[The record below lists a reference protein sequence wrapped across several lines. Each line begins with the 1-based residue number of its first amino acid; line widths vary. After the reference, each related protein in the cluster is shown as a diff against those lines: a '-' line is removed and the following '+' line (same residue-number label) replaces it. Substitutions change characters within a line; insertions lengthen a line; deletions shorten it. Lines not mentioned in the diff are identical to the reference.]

1 VISCGFIFVGSK
13 KYKFYFTSISNRI
26 DNKNIIYKLIFY
38 WECGI
43 IFRNIYQLVGH
54 KTIMHFK
61 FKTIAGHKYLYV
73 IKNERIDGKVVQT
86 IQKYVGTADQ
96 VYDLIMESKETRIS
110 SYSFGKP
117 AALLK
122 AAEEVGLIEA
132 MNKHVDM
139 KNMKGLTPAEY
150 LLLIIIGR
158 SEHALSRNVLDDY
171 FRESLLKFFWNPK
184 YKLSS
189 QNFLNYMGKLDEETI
204 REIEIDV
211 SRTLIKKGIRPT
223 KLTFDTT
230 NFYTH
235 IEHGEEIPK
244 KGFSKDKR
252 YDKNLIGIGL
262 TTSNNN
268 IPFQTITYPA
278 NIPDVTLFSGL
289 FDSICK
295 RVEEIEIP
303 LEKMTIVFDRG
314 MNSTDNIEHVLDKM
328 HVIGSLPSSM
338 CKDLF
343 QIPLSDFEE
352 EWENGKKNIVKAHR
366 INGVWY
372 EKEFTGVI
380 KYSETTKRKQM
391 HEWETKKAVIMEK
404 IEEIKSKL
412 NRKGKGRKTTVK
424 GLINHVVDTV
434 PKQFRGLFD
443 YKVIENEGELQLD
456 FNLNDTRE
464 NEFILGMGKTVV
476 FTDKEDLTTKEI
488 VEMYDSRNM
497 IEDDMKWLK
506 DKLLIPVKPVYV
518 RKDVKIRAHVFL
530 CVMGLLLHNYLL
542 HLIDDQELTIQKLSN
557 NLEKIRMGLVH
568 NRKGEKNAE
577 FVIEE
582 MNKETAEIFA
592 KLQLGKY
599 IPS

>member
-1 VISCGFIFVGSK
+1 
-13 KYKFYFTSISNRI
+13 
-26 DNKNIIYKLIFY
+26 
-38 WECGI
+38 
-43 IFRNIYQLVGH
+43 
-54 KTIMHFK
+54 MHFK
-61 FKTIAGHKYLYV
+61 FKTISGHKYLYV
-73 IKNERIDGKVVQT
+73 VKNERIDGKVVQAV
-86 IQKYVGTADQ
+86 QKYVGNADK
-96 VYDLIMESKETRIS
+96 VYELIMGAKETKIA

-122 AAEEVGLIEA
+122 AAEEIGLIEA
-132 MNKHVDM
+132 MNKHVEM
-139 KNMKGLTPAEY
+139 KTMKGLTPAEY

-158 SEHALSRNVLDDY
+158 SEHALSRNVLDEY
-171 FRESLLKFFWNPK
+171 FKESLLKFFWNPK

-189 QNFLNYMGKLDEETI
+189 QNFLNYMEKLDEETI
-204 REIEIDV
+204 SKIELDI
-211 SRTLIKKGIRPT
+211 SQTLIKRGIKPT

-235 IEHGEEIPK
+235 IEHGEDLPK

-252 YDKNLIGIGL
+252 YDKNLIGVGL
-262 TTSNNN
+262 TTSNKN

-278 NIPDVTLFSGL
+278 NVPDVSLFSGL

-303 LEKMTIVFDRG
+303 LKEMTIVFDRG

-328 HVIGSLPSSM
+328 HVVGALPSSM
-338 CKDLF
+338 CKGLY

-352 EWENGKKNIVKAHR
+352 EWENGKKNKVKAHR
-366 INGVWY
+366 IRGTWY
-372 EKEFTGVI
+372 EKEFAGVI

-391 HEWETKKAVIMEK
+391 LEWETKKAGIIEK
-404 IEEIKSKL
+404 IGEIRSKL
-412 NRKGKGRKTTVK
+412 NNKGKGRKTTAK
-424 GLINHVVDTV
+424 GLTNRVVDIV
-434 PKQFRGLFD
+434 SKQYRGLFD
-443 YKVIENEGELQLD
+443 YNVIETEGELQLN
-456 FNLNDTRE
+456 FSLNDAQE
-464 NEFILGMGKTVV
+464 EEFILGMGKTVV

-497 IEDDMKWLK
+497 IEEDIKWLK
-506 DKLLIPVKPVYV
+506 DKLLIPIKPVYV

-542 HLIDDQELTIQKLSN
+542 HLIDDQELTIQKLAT
-557 NLEKIRMGLVH
+557 NLEKIRMGLVYIK
-568 NRKGEKNAE
+568 KGEKNAE

>member
-1 VISCGFIFVGSK
+1 
-13 KYKFYFTSISNRI
+13 
-26 DNKNIIYKLIFY
+26 
-38 WECGI
+38 
-43 IFRNIYQLVGH
+43 
-54 KTIMHFK
+54 MHFK
-61 FKTIAGHKYLYV
+61 FKTISGHKYLYV
-73 IKNERIDGKVVQT
+73 VKNERIDGKVVQAV
-86 IQKYVGTADQ
+86 QKYVGNADK
-96 VYDLIMESKETRIS
+96 VYELIMGAKEIKVA

-132 MNKHVDM
+132 MNKHVEM
-139 KNMKGLTPAEY
+139 KTMKGLTPAEY

-158 SEHALSRNVLDDY
+158 SEHALSRNVLDEY
-171 FRESLLKFFWNPK
+171 FKESLLKFFWNPK

-189 QNFLNYMGKLDEETI
+189 QNFLNYMEKLDEETI
-204 REIEIDV
+204 SKIELDI
-211 SRTLIKKGIRPT
+211 SQTLIKRGIRPT

-235 IEHGEEIPK
+235 IEHGEDLPK

-278 NIPDVTLFSGL
+278 NVPDVSLFSGL

-295 RVEEIEIP
+295 HVEEIEIP
-303 LEKMTIVFDRG
+303 LKDMTIVFDRG
-314 MNSTDNIEHVLDKM
+314 MNSTDNIEKVLDKM
-328 HVIGSLPSSM
+328 HVVGALPSSM
-338 CKDLF
+338 CKDLY
-343 QIPLSDFEE
+343 QIPLSDYEE
-352 EWENGKKNIVKAHR
+352 EWENGKKNKVKAHR
-366 INGVWY
+366 IKGIWY
-372 EKEFTGVI
+372 DKEFNGII
-380 KYSETTKRKQM
+380 KYSETTKRKQI
-391 HEWETKKAVIMEK
+391 HEWETKKAVILGK
-404 IEEIKSKL
+404 IEEIRSKL
-412 NRKGKGRKTTVK
+412 NNKGKGRKTTAK
-424 GLINHVVDTV
+424 GLTNRVVDIV
-434 PKQFRGLFD
+434 SKQYRGLFD
-443 YKVIENEGELQLD
+443 YNVIETEGELQLN
-456 FNLNDTRE
+456 FSLNDARE
-464 NEFILGMGKTVV
+464 EEFILGMGKTVV

-497 IEDDMKWLK
+497 IEEDIKWLK
-506 DKLLIPVKPVYV
+506 DKLLIPIKPVYV

-542 HLIDDQELTIQKLSN
+542 HLIDDQELTIQKLAT
-557 NLEKIRMGLVH
+557 NLEKIRMGLVYIK
-568 NRKGEKNAE
+568 KGEKNAE

>member
-1 VISCGFIFVGSK
+1 
-13 KYKFYFTSISNRI
+13 
-26 DNKNIIYKLIFY
+26 
-38 WECGI
+38 
-43 IFRNIYQLVGH
+43 
-54 KTIMHFK
+54 MHFK
-61 FKTIAGHKYLYV
+61 FKTISGHKYLYV
-73 IKNERIDGKVVQT
+73 IKNERIDGKVVQAV
-86 IQKYVGTADQ
+86 QKYVGTADQ
-96 VYDLIMESKETRIS
+96 VYDLIMESKETRIA

-122 AAEEVGLIEA
+122 AAEEVGFIEA
-132 MNKHVDM
+132 MNKHVEM
-139 KNMKGLTPAEY
+139 KTMKGLTPAEY

-158 SEHALSRNVLDDY
+158 SEHVLSRNALDEY
-171 FRESLLKFFWNPK
+171 FKESLLKFFWNPK

-189 QNFLNYMGKLDEETI
+189 QNFLNYMEKLDEETI
-204 REIEIDV
+204 SKIELDI
-211 SRTLIKKGIRPT
+211 SQTLIKRGIRPT

-235 IEHGEEIPK
+235 IEHGEDLPK

-252 YDKNLIGIGL
+252 YDKNLIGVGL

-278 NIPDVTLFSGL
+278 NVPDVSLFSGL

-303 LEKMTIVFDRG
+303 LKEMTIVFDRG
-314 MNSTDNIEHVLDKM
+314 MNSTDNIEQVLDKM
-328 HVIGSLPSSM
+328 HIVGALPSSM
-338 CKDLF
+338 CKDLY
-343 QIPLSDFEE
+343 QVHLSDYEE
-352 EWENGKKNIVKAHR
+352 EWENGKKNIAKAHR
-366 INGVWY
+366 IKGTWY

-391 HEWETKKAVIMEK
+391 HEWETKKAVILEK
-404 IEEIKSKL
+404 IEEIRSKL
-412 NRKGKGRKTTVK
+412 NNKGKGRKTTAK
-424 GLINHVVDTV
+424 GLINRVVDIV
-434 PKQFRGLFD
+434 SRQYRGLFD
-443 YKVIENEGELQLD
+443 YNVIETEGELQLN
-456 FNLNDTRE
+456 FGLNDTRE
-464 NEFILGMGKTVV
+464 EEFLLGMGKTVV

-488 VEMYDSRNM
+488 VDIYDSRNM
-497 IEDDMKWLK
+497 IEDDIKWLK
-506 DKLLIPVKPVYV
+506 DKLLIPIKPVYV

-530 CVMGLLLHNYLL
+530 CVMGILLHNYLL
-542 HLIDDQELTIQKLSN
+542 QLIDDQELTIQKLAT

-568 NRKGEKNAE
+568 NRKGEKSAE

-582 MNKETAEIFA
+582 MNKETAEIFE

>member
-1 VISCGFIFVGSK
+1 
-13 KYKFYFTSISNRI
+13 
-26 DNKNIIYKLIFY
+26 
-38 WECGI
+38 
-43 IFRNIYQLVGH
+43 
-54 KTIMHFK
+54 MHFK
-61 FKTIAGHKYLYV
+61 FKTISGRKYLYV

-96 VYDLIMESKETRIS
+96 VYDLIMEPKETRIA
-110 SYSFGKP
+110 SYSFGKS

-132 MNKHVDM
+132 MNKYVDR
-139 KNMKGLTPAEY
+139 KIIKGLTPAEY

-158 SEHALSRNVLDDY
+158 SEHALSRNVLDE
-171 FRESLLKFFWNPK
+171 FFKESLLKFVWNPK

-189 QNFLNYMGKLDEETI
+189 QNFLNYMEKLDEETI
-204 REIEIDV
+204 RKIEIDV
-211 SRTLIKKGIRPT
+211 SQTLIKKGIRPT

-235 IEHGEEIPK
+235 IEHGEDLPK

-252 YDKNLIGIGL
+252 YDKNLIGVGL
-262 TTSNNN
+262 TTSNKN

-278 NIPDVTLFSGL
+278 NIPDATLFSGL
-289 FDSICK
+289 IDSICK

-303 LEKMTIVFDRG
+303 LEEMTIVFDRG
-314 MNSTDNIEHVLDKM
+314 MNSTDNLKLVLDKM
-328 HVIGSLPSSM
+328 HVVGALPSSM

-343 QIPLSDFEE
+343 QISLSKFEE

-366 INGVWY
+366 IKGVWY

-380 KYSETTKRKQM
+380 KYSETTKRKQL
-391 HEWETKKAVIMEK
+391 HEWETKKAVILEK
-404 IEEIKSKL
+404 IEEVRSKL
-412 NRKGKGRKTTVK
+412 NRKGKGRKITAK
-424 GLINHVVDTV
+424 GLMNLVVDTV
-434 PKQFRGLFD
+434 PKQYRGLFD
-443 YKVIENEGELQLD
+443 YNVIETEGELQLD
-456 FNLNDTRE
+456 FSLNDTRE
-464 NEFILGMGKTVV
+464 KEFHLGMGKTVV
-476 FTDKEDLTTKEI
+476 FTDKETLTTKEI

-497 IEDDMKWLK
+497 IEDDIKWLK

-542 HLIDDQELTIQKLSN
+542 HLIDDQEITIQNLAN
-557 NLEKIRMGLVH
+557 NLEKIRMGLVY
-568 NRKGEKNAE
+568 NGKGVKNAE

-582 MNKETAEIFA
+582 MNKETAEIFT
-592 KLQLGKY
+592 KLQLGNY

>member
-1 VISCGFIFVGSK
+1 
-13 KYKFYFTSISNRI
+13 
-26 DNKNIIYKLIFY
+26 
-38 WECGI
+38 
-43 IFRNIYQLVGH
+43 
-54 KTIMHFK
+54 MHFK

-96 VYDLIMESKETRIS
+96 VYDLIMESKETKIS
-110 SYSFGKP
+110 SYFFGKP

-158 SEHALSRNVLDDY
+158 SEHALSRNVLDEY
-171 FRESLLKFFWNPK
+171 FKESLLRFFWNPK

-189 QNFLNYMGKLDEETI
+189 QNFLNYMEKLDEETI
-204 REIEIDV
+204 SKIELDI
-211 SRTLIKKGIRPT
+211 SQTLIKRGIRPT

-235 IEHGEEIPK
+235 IEHGEDLPK

-252 YDKNLIGIGL
+252 YDKNLIGVGL

-278 NIPDVTLFSGL
+278 NVPDVSLFSSL

-303 LEKMTIVFDRG
+303 LKKMTIIFDRG
-314 MNSTDNIEHVLDKM
+314 MNSTDNIEQVLDKM
-328 HVIGSLPSSM
+328 HVVGALPSSM

-352 EWENGKKNIVKAHR
+352 EWENGKKNVVKAHR
-366 INGVWY
+366 INGTWY
-372 EKEFTGVI
+372 EKEFTGAI

-391 HEWETKKAVIMEK
+391 HEWEIKKSVILEK
-404 IEEIKSKL
+404 IKEITSKL
-412 NRKGKGRKTTVK
+412 NHKGKGRKTTAK
-424 GLINHVVDTV
+424 GLMNRIVDTV
-434 PKQFRGLFD
+434 PKQYRGIFD
-443 YKVIENEGELQLD
+443 YNVIETEGELQLS
-456 FNLNDTRE
+456 FTLNDTRE
-464 NEFILGMGKTVV
+464 KELFLGMGKTVV
-476 FTDKEDLTTKEI
+476 FTDRKDLTTKEI
-488 VEMYDSRNM
+488 VEMYDSRNI
-497 IEDDMKWLK
+497 IEDDVKWLK
-506 DKLLIPVKPVYV
+506 DKLLIPIKPVYV

-557 NLEKIRMGLVH
+557 NLEKIRLGLVH
-568 NRKGEKNAE
+568 NRKGEKSAE

-592 KLQLGKY
+592 KLQLGKF

>member
-1 VISCGFIFVGSK
+1 
-13 KYKFYFTSISNRI
+13 
-26 DNKNIIYKLIFY
+26 
-38 WECGI
+38 
-43 IFRNIYQLVGH
+43 
-54 KTIMHFK
+54 MHFK
-61 FKTIAGHKYLYV
+61 FKTISGHKYLYV

-96 VYDLIMESKETRIS
+96 VYDLIMESKETRVA

-158 SEHALSRNVLDDY
+158 SEHALSRNVLDEY

-189 QNFLNYMGKLDEETI
+189 QNFLNYMEKLDEETI
-204 REIEIDV
+204 SKIEIDV
-211 SRTLIKKGIRPT
+211 SRTLIKKGIKPT

-235 IEHGEEIPK
+235 IEHGEDLPK

-252 YDKNLIGIGL
+252 YDKNLIGVGL

-278 NIPDVTLFSGL
+278 NVPDVTLFSGL

-303 LEKMTIVFDRG
+303 LENMTIVFDRG
-314 MNSTDNIEHVLDKM
+314 MNSTDNLEHVLDKM
-328 HVIGSLPSSM
+328 HVVGALPSSM

-343 QIPLSDFEE
+343 QIPLSDFEK
-352 EWENGKKNIVKAHR
+352 EWENGKKNIVKVHR
-366 INGVWY
+366 IKGVWY

-391 HEWETKKAVIMEK
+391 HEWDTKKAIIFEK
-404 IEEIKSKL
+404 IEEIRSKL
-412 NRKGKGRKTTVK
+412 NRKGKGRKITAK
-424 GLINHVVDTV
+424 GLMNLVVDMV
-434 PKQFRGLFD
+434 PKQYRGLFD
-443 YKVIENEGELQLD
+443 YNVIEIEGELKLD
-456 FNLNDTRE
+456 FSLNDTRE
-464 NEFILGMGKTVV
+464 KEFHLGMGKTVV
-476 FTDKEDLTTKEI
+476 FTDKEALTTKEI
-488 VEMYDSRNM
+488 VEMYDSRNL
-497 IEDDMKWLK
+497 IEDDIRWLK

-557 NLEKIRMGLVH
+557 NLKKIRMGLVN

-577 FVIEE
+577 FVI
-582 MNKETAEIFA
+582 A
-592 KLQLGKY
+592 
-599 IPS
+599 

>member
-1 VISCGFIFVGSK
+1 
-13 KYKFYFTSISNRI
+13 
-26 DNKNIIYKLIFY
+26 
-38 WECGI
+38 
-43 IFRNIYQLVGH
+43 
-54 KTIMHFK
+54 MHFK

-73 IKNERIDGKVVQT
+73 IKNERIDGKVVQAV
-86 IQKYVGTADQ
+86 QKYVGTADQ
-96 VYDLIMESKETRIS
+96 VYNLIMEAKETKIA

-158 SEHALSRNVLDDY
+158 SEHALSRNVLDEY

-184 YKLSS
+184 SKLSS
-189 QNFLNYMGKLDEETI
+189 QNFLNYMEKLDEETI
-204 REIEIDV
+204 RKIELDI
-211 SRTLIKKGIRPT
+211 SQTLIKRGIRPT

-235 IEHGEEIPK
+235 IEHGEDLPK

-252 YDKNLIGIGL
+252 YDKNLIGVGL

-278 NIPDVTLFSGL
+278 NVPDVTLFSGL

-303 LEKMTIVFDRG
+303 LKEMTIVFDRG
-314 MNSTDNIEHVLDKM
+314 MNSTDNIRQVIDKM
-328 HVIGSLPSSM
+328 HVVGSLPSPM
-338 CKDLF
+338 CKDLI
-343 QIPLSDFEE
+343 QIPLSEFEE

-366 INGVWY
+366 IKGVWY

-391 HEWETKKAVIMEK
+391 HEWETKKTGILEK
-404 IEEIKSKL
+404 IEEIRSKL
-412 NRKGKGRKTTVK
+412 NLKGKGRKRTAK
-424 GLINHVVDTV
+424 GLMNLVVDTV
-434 PKQFRGLFD
+434 AKQYRGLFD
-443 YKVIENEGELQLD
+443 YNVIETEGGLQLN
-456 FNLNDTRE
+456 FSLNETRE
-464 NEFILGMGKTVV
+464 KEFYLGMGKTVV
-476 FTDKEDLTTKEI
+476 FTDEETLATKEI

-497 IEDDMKWLK
+497 IEEDIKWLK
-506 DKLLIPVKPVYV
+506 DKLLIPIKPVYV

-542 HLIDDQELTIQKLSN
+542 HLIGDQEITIQKLAT
-557 NLEKIRMGLVH
+557 NLEKIRMGLVY
-568 NRKGEKNAE
+568 NKKGEKNAE

-592 KLQLGKY
+592 KLQLGEY

>member
-1 VISCGFIFVGSK
+1 
-13 KYKFYFTSISNRI
+13 
-26 DNKNIIYKLIFY
+26 
-38 WECGI
+38 
-43 IFRNIYQLVGH
+43 
-54 KTIMHFK
+54 MHFK
-61 FKTIAGHKYLYV
+61 FKTIAGRKYLYV

-96 VYDLIMESKETRIS
+96 VYDLIMESKETRIA

-132 MNKHVDM
+132 MNKHVDI

-158 SEHALSRNVLDDY
+158 SEHALSRNVLDEY
-171 FRESLLKFFWNPK
+171 FRECLLKFTWNPK

-189 QNFLNYMGKLDEETI
+189 QNFLNYMEKLDEETI

-235 IEHGEEIPK
+235 IEHGEDLPK

-252 YDKNLIGIGL
+252 YDKNLIGVGL
-262 TTSNNN
+262 TTSNDN

-278 NIPDVTLFSGL
+278 NIPDVTLFSSL

-343 QIPLSDFEE
+343 QIPLSNFEE
-352 EWENGKKNIVKAHR
+352 EWENGKKNLVKAHR
-366 INGVWY
+366 VKGVWY

-380 KYSETTKRKQM
+380 KFSETTKRKQM

-412 NRKGKGRKTTVK
+412 NRKGKGRKTTAK
-424 GLINHVVDTV
+424 GLMNRVVDTL

-464 NEFILGMGKTVV
+464 KECLLGMGKTVV

-497 IEDDMKWLK
+497 IEDDIKWLK
-506 DKLLIPVKPVYV
+506 EKLLIPVKPVYV

-542 HLIDDQELTIQKLSN
+542 YLIDDQKLTIQKLSN

>member
-1 VISCGFIFVGSK
+1 
-13 KYKFYFTSISNRI
+13 
-26 DNKNIIYKLIFY
+26 
-38 WECGI
+38 
-43 IFRNIYQLVGH
+43 
-54 KTIMHFK
+54 MHFK

-73 IKNERIDGKVVQT
+73 IKNERINGKVVQT
-86 IQKYVGTADQ
+86 KQKYVGTADQ
-96 VYDLIMESKETRIS
+96 VYNLIMESKETKIS

-122 AAEEVGLIEA
+122 AAEDVGLIEA
-132 MNKHVDM
+132 INKHIDM

-158 SEHALSRNVLDDY
+158 SEHALSRNFLDEY
-171 FRESLLKFFWNPK
+171 FKESLLKFFWNPK

-189 QNFLNYMGKLDEETI
+189 QNFLNYMEKLDEETI
-204 REIEIDV
+204 SKIELDI
-211 SRTLIKKGIRPT
+211 SQTLIKRGIRPT

-235 IEHGEEIPK
+235 IEHGEDLPK

-262 TTSNNN
+262 TTSTNN

-278 NIPDVTLFSGL
+278 NVPDVSLFSGL

-303 LEKMTIVFDRG
+303 LKEMTIVFDRG
-314 MNSTDNIEHVLDKM
+314 MNSTDNIEQVLDKI
-328 HVIGSLPSSM
+328 HVVGALPSSM
-338 CKDLF
+338 CKNLY
-343 QIPLSDFEE
+343 QIPLSDYEE

-366 INGVWY
+366 IKGTWY
-372 EKEFTGVI
+372 EKEFTGII

-391 HEWETKKAVIMEK
+391 HEWETKKAVILEK
-404 IEEIKSKL
+404 IEEIRSKL
-412 NRKGKGRKTTVK
+412 NNKGKGRKTTAK
-424 GLINHVVDTV
+424 GLMNRVVDIV
-434 PKQFRGLFD
+434 SKQYRGLFG
-443 YKVIENEGELQLD
+443 YNVIETEGELQLN

-464 NEFILGMGKTVV
+464 EEFLLGMGKTVV

-488 VEMYDSRNM
+488 VELYDSRNM
-497 IEDDMKWLK
+497 IEDDIKWLK
-506 DKLLIPVKPVYV
+506 DKLLIPIKPVYV

-530 CVMGLLLHNYLL
+530 CVMGLLLYNYLL
-542 HLIDDQELTIQKLSN
+542 HMIDDQELTIQKLSN

-568 NRKGEKNAE
+568 NRKGEKSVE

-582 MNKETAEIFA
+582 MNKETVEIFA

>member
-1 VISCGFIFVGSK
+1 
-13 KYKFYFTSISNRI
+13 
-26 DNKNIIYKLIFY
+26 
-38 WECGI
+38 
-43 IFRNIYQLVGH
+43 
-54 KTIMHFK
+54 MHFK
-61 FKTIAGHKYLYV
+61 FKTISGRRYLYV

-86 IQKYVGTADQ
+86 IQKYIGTADQ
-96 VYDLIMESKETRIS
+96 VYDLIMEPKETRIA

-132 MNKHVDM
+132 MNKYVDRKSM
-139 KNMKGLTPAEY
+139 TGLTPAEY

-158 SEHALSRNVLDDY
+158 SEHALSRNVLEEY
-171 FRESLLKFFWNPK
+171 FKESLLKFFWNPK

-189 QNFLNYMGKLDEETI
+189 QNFLNYMEKLDEETI
-204 REIEIDV
+204 HKIEIDV

-235 IEHGEEIPK
+235 IEHGEDLPK

-252 YDKNLIGIGL
+252 YDKNLIGVGL
-262 TTSNNN
+262 TTSNND

-278 NIPDVTLFSGL
+278 NVPDATLFSGL
-289 FDSICK
+289 IDSICK

-303 LEKMTIVFDRG
+303 LEEMTIVFDRG
-314 MNSTDNIEHVLDKM
+314 MNSTDNIEQVLDKM
-328 HVIGSLPSSM
+328 HVVGALPSSM

-343 QIPLSDFEE
+343 KIPLSEFEE

-366 INGVWY
+366 IKGVWY

-380 KYSETTKRKQM
+380 KHSETTKRKQI
-391 HEWETKKAVIMEK
+391 HEWETKKAVILEK
-404 IEEIKSKL
+404 IEEIRSKL
-412 NRKGKGRKTTVK
+412 NHNGKGRKTTAK
-424 GLINHVVDTV
+424 GLMNRVVDIV
-434 PKQFRGLFD
+434 PKQYRGLFD
-443 YKVIENEGELQLD
+443 YNVIETEGKLRLD
-456 FNLNDTRE
+456 FSLNDTRE
-464 NEFILGMGKTVV
+464 KEFHFGMGKTVV
-476 FTDKEDLTTKEI
+476 FTDKEILTTKEI

-497 IEDDMKWLK
+497 IEDDIKWLK
-506 DKLLIPVKPVYV
+506 DKLMIPVKPVYV

-542 HLIDDQELTIQKLSN
+542 HLNDDSELTIQKLSN
-557 NLEKIRMGLVH
+557 NLAKIRMGLVH

-592 KLQLGKY
+592 KIQLVEY

>member
-1 VISCGFIFVGSK
+1 
-13 KYKFYFTSISNRI
+13 
-26 DNKNIIYKLIFY
+26 
-38 WECGI
+38 
-43 IFRNIYQLVGH
+43 
-54 KTIMHFK
+54 MHFK

-73 IKNERIDGKVVQT
+73 IKNKRIDGKIVQT

-96 VYDLIMESKETRIS
+96 IYDLIMESKETRIA

-122 AAEEVGLIEA
+122 AAEEVGLIKA
-132 MNKHVDM
+132 MNEHVDI

-189 QNFLNYMGKLDEETI
+189 QNFLNYMEKLDEETI

-235 IEHGEEIPK
+235 IEHGEDLPK

-252 YDKNLIGIGL
+252 YDKNLIGVGL

-278 NIPDVTLFSGL
+278 DIPDVTLFSGL

-343 QIPLSDFEE
+343 QISLSNFEE
-352 EWENGKKNIVKAHR
+352 EWKNGKKNIVKAHR
-366 INGVWY
+366 IKGVWY

-380 KYSETTKRKQM
+380 KYSDTTKRKQM
-391 HEWETKKAVIMEK
+391 HEWETKKAVILEK
-404 IEEIKSKL
+404 IEEIRSKL
-412 NRKGKGRKTTVK
+412 NRKGKGRKTTAK

-443 YKVIENEGELQLD
+443 YNVIENEGELQLD

-464 NEFILGMGKTVV
+464 KEFLLGMGKTVV

-497 IEDDMKWLK
+497 IEDDIKWLK